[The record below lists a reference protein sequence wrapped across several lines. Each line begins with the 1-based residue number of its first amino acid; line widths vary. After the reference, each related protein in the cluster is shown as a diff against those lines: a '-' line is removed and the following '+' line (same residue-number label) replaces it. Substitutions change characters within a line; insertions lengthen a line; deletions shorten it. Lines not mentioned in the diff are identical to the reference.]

1 MAGLIEKEAL
11 VYEVYKNRISK
22 YGKKEEWILIFE
34 KQLDRINRIV
44 RIEGPSAEGPF
55 AVGEKIQSIQ

>member
-22 YGKKEEWILIFE
+22 YGKNEEWILIFE
-34 KQLDRINRIV
+34 KQLDRIV
-44 RIEGPSAEGPF
+44 RIEEPSAEGPF

>member
-22 YGKKEEWILIFE
+22 YGKNEEWILIFE